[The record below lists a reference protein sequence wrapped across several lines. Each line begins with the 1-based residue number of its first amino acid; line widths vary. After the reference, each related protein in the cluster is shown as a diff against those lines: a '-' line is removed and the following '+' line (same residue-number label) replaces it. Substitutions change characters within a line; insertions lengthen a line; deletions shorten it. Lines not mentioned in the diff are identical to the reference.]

1 MQIYNLIDELLDKD
15 LVKNTIENIG
25 QTKGIDIGM
34 LKSDEINRLI
44 TMSNSTDELLK
55 NVEKSF
61 GKDSNEYKAIK
72 DITGAVKKE
81 FDGITAVN
89 QNLRKSKLKSLKQNI
104 TNLKDQINAPGIT
117 ASSKEVLQER
127 LLMVQRQYDIVD
139 NASNLYQVTLRGGF
153 GDVVNEQIK
162 SAAKLADFSKIGK
175 IKGLFSGF
183 SAIIDEEAIKK
194 ELGFPFKGFIFS
206 GLGKSSEGV
215 YADPVSTSFLGELF
229 TSDQDIENIKR
240 FSGEIMQDFNDAISR
255 NEIPS
260 TIEDMLKAASL
271 EDDLDYVPEYLTETR
286 IRNKQFAKRIMELH
300 QSGVSIRDSP
310 QLMNMLAALHA
321 SEMYRV
327 QVKNNVGTYL
337 PMLPDVKRFA
347 VSTEAAAKQAGTK
360 TSPFSTASGMRE
372 TGGIKG
378 IAGDLSKELL
388 DFRVNNGS
396 LLFGPGMT
404 DRFFASLG
412 GFDLDDKV
420 LTKMMT
426 YKDSGDVKRLLFGI
440 YRQPSGPE
448 ESIYARANLD
458 EGTLRSY
465 FQNRRFEGLLN
476 DYRVSAGPQ
485 SQAAI
490 DDFYNVV
497 WNKKNFT
504 NNIDSEKAERL
515 VIEIFDFAQS
525 RGKAGLRELDGTLEG
540 VSGAHNRRIL
550 RSIERQGAS
559 SLAQRSDS
567 LANLAQNPLDK
578 QYTRPGLFKLLV
590 QEGGINQEEGTLVRE
605 ELKKLLQND
614 EYKNVLET
622 GLYNRLNEAVNDS
635 RYGDIQR
642 IFADNFNNP
651 YLKGLKEQAVFDK
664 MFNVVDKA
672 ETYQLGSYVN
682 RSMLVGSRLNQTQ
695 DLIEEI
701 AQSAFGASAEE
712 RVILEGRIKKI
723 LKYQVGLVAQDTAI
737 DYSTSSSGV
746 MPKLMNDIDNNKKL
760 LTEAA
765 EVYGYVTDESSAL
778 KTIERL
784 MASGTLPAM
793 GEDAVVASA
802 KQMGSQYVQVMEMAK
817 TFSPEKAQK
826 FKDLYLPILDL
837 QLLMGRS
844 PDQDIARIIEG
855 IRSGISEQATNKEDF
870 KGILTELSDE
880 KLNGKDARR
889 NALTRIFG
897 ADAKHAYA
905 TLSKQHGVGTIIAA
919 NAETMINILM
929 RRPTIDPSLASFEY
943 TENAKK
949 TSDYL
954 LKKHSDQISRIANL
968 TADASLLN
976 DTDKFN
982 LSMSKFFMA
991 DQVTA
996 EIREAANLSG
1006 VSVQE
1011 MINTLKKRSYETN
1024 IRNMYDD
1031 LQYFPD
1037 GFDVQDGD
1045 PVENF
1050 RKLMNAADVNR
1061 RKKYLNKFYGGN
1073 MEYGQ
1078 DASGALK
1085 MLKGRR
1091 ASKIPRDQGAF
1102 KEGIG

>member
-1 MQIYNLIDELLDKD
+1 M
-15 LVKNTIENIG
+15 
-25 QTKGIDIGM
+25 
-34 LKSDEINRLI
+34 
-44 TMSNSTDELLK
+44 
-55 NVEKSF
+55 
-61 GKDSNEYKAIK
+61 
-72 DITGAVKKE
+72 
-81 FDGITAVN
+81 
-89 QNLRKSKLKSLKQNI
+89 
-104 TNLKDQINAPGIT
+104 
-117 ASSKEVLQER
+117 ASS
-127 LLMVQRQYDIVD
+127 
-139 NASNLYQVTLRGGF
+139 
-153 GDVVNEQIK
+153 
-162 SAAKLADFSKIGK
+162 
-175 IKGLFSGF
+175 
-183 SAIIDEEAIKK
+183 
-194 ELGFPFKGFIFS
+194 
-206 GLGKSSEGV
+206 
-215 YADPVSTSFLGELF
+215 
-229 TSDQDIENIKR
+229 
-240 FSGEIMQDFNDAISR
+240 
-255 NEIPS
+255 
-260 TIEDMLKAASL
+260 
-271 EDDLDYVPEYLTETR
+271 
-286 IRNKQFAKRIMELH
+286 
-300 QSGVSIRDSP
+300 
-310 QLMNMLAALHA
+310 
-321 SEMYRV
+321 
-327 QVKNNVGTYL
+327 
-337 PMLPDVKRFA
+337 
-347 VSTEAAAKQAGTK
+347 
-360 TSPFSTASGMRE
+360 
-372 TGGIKG
+372 G

-388 DFRVNNGS
+388 DFRVNDGS

-426 YKDSGDVKRLLFGI
+426 YKDSKDVKRLLFGI

-485 SQAAI
+485 DAYSQTVI

-497 WNKKNFT
+497 WNKQNFT

-525 RGKAGLRELDGTLEG
+525 EGKAGLRELDGTLEG

-559 SLAQRSDS
+559 SLA
-567 LANLAQNPLDK
+567 NNE

-590 QEGGINQEEGTLVRE
+590 QDGGINKEEGALVRE
-605 ELKKLLQND
+605 ELKNLLKND

-642 IFADNFNNP
+642 IFDDNFDNP

-701 AQSAFGASAEE
+701 AKSAFVASAEE

-723 LKYQVGLVAQDTAI
+723 VQYQVGLVAQEAAI
-737 DYSTSSSGV
+737 DYGTSSSGV
-746 MPKLMNDIDNNKKL
+746 MPKLMNDIDLGKKL
-760 LTEAA
+760 LTETA
-765 EVYGYVTDESSAL
+765 EVYRYVTDASSAL
-778 KTIERL
+778 KTIQRL
-784 MASGTLPAM
+784 TASGGTLQAI
-793 GEDAVVASA
+793 GEDAVSTMGQ
-802 KQMGSQYVQVMEMAK
+802 QMGSQYVQVMEMAK

-826 FKDLYLPILDL
+826 FKDLYLPKLDQ

-844 PDQDIARIIEG
+844 SDQDIARIIEG
-855 IRSGISEQATNKEDF
+855 ISSGISEQATNKEDF
-870 KGILTELSDE
+870 KGILYELSDE
-880 KLNGKDARR
+880 SLNATDGKGGRR
-889 NALTRIFG
+889 NALIRIFG
-897 ADAKHAYA
+897 ADATHTYA
-905 TLSKQHGVGTIIAA
+905 TLSKHHGVGTIIAA
-919 NAETMINILM
+919 NAETMNNILM

-1061 RKKYLNKFYGGN
+1061 RRKYFNKFYGGN

-1085 MLKGRR
+1085 MLKEDGTIKSVDLATKAKSILAPALENIEEYNRLLNLNGTAAVDLLALLSEDDDTISNIFKLGDSKKARGTLANAMEAVRTDLRYEELDDDLKSGSGFASTSTVDPGEPTTDIGRDLKRVINDEDPSVAKSQFKRMSEFIKDGSLKNLFEQNKLFKNSVVAAGALIVGSFAYDRMRDRTSDDIQGPPLLPGGSSYENDYPRRFSEVPQIGRMNYNPNIDYKVNLYGSSKDVSSFREQAMGLGKFNMNTTMYRR
-1091 ASKIPRDQGAF
+1091 APQLGMDPYREVASSF
-1102 KEGIG
+1102 